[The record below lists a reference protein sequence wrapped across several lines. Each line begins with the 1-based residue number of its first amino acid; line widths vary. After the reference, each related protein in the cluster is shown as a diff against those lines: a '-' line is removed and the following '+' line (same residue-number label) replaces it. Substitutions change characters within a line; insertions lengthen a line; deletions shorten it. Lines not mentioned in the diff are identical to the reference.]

1 MHTEVKFVPESGEPK
16 SGAQAALLEVQS
28 FSEAQE
34 YLQMLELQKKSMLD
48 KIDNRDLPDQLLLL
62 EHEDVYTTGRGVAF
76 QSGLAEPLSSIPW
89 HEVARGGETTWH
101 GPGQL
106 VAYPI
111 FDLSRME
118 QDVHVFLRKLEGVIL
133 LLLKRYG
140 LEGQRR
146 EGLTGVWLKDTQD
159 KWRKI
164 ASIGIGV
171 KRWVSYHGLSINIDN
186 DLNAFQA
193 VSPCGQNGEVMTTLF
208 DQLIERE
215 LDIPSKTEIR
225 STLVTC
231 FTKVFKLEL
240 AEGQGIELDKTF
252 MPPWLR
258 AAPQQ
263 VSEFS
268 KTRDV
273 VDSLRLVTVCEEAQC
288 PNMGEC
294 WSHSTA
300 TFMIMGENCTRRCGF
315 CSVKD
320 GWRGDNLQPLDP
332 LEPYRVSQAIKQLGL
347 KHVVITSV
355 NRDDLPDM
363 GAEHFHKVVSAIKK
377 HSPETGIELLVPDM
391 RGSKELLDEILKSGL
406 VSVLNHNVET
416 VPRLYKRVRPGSQFE
431 RSLSIL
437 RWASEHE
444 GVKSKSGFMLGLG
457 ESEQEVH
464 QLLEKLA
471 ENGINIVTIGQYL
484 RPTAKQLPVEEFVHP
499 RKFEAYQKFAEKLG
513 FSHVESG
520 PLVRSS
526 YHAWSHLK
534 T

>member
-1 MHTEVKFVPESGEPK
+1 MHTEVNFVPEKSREEPE
-16 SGAQAALLEVQS
+16 LEVRT
-28 FSEAQE
+28 FAELE
-34 YLQMLELQKKSMLD
+34 DYEKILELQKSLMLEKIENREASD
-48 KIDNRDLPDQLLLL
+48 KLLLL
-62 EHEDVYTTGRGVAF
+62 EHKDVYTSGRGVEF
-76 QSGLAEPLSSIPW
+76 QTGLAEPFSAIPW
-89 HEVARGGETTWH
+89 HEISRGGEATWH

-106 VAYPI
+106 VAYPV
-111 FDLSRME
+111 FDLTRLG

-140 LEGQRR
+140 LEGTRR
-146 EGLTGVWLKDTQD
+146 EGLTGVWLKDVSD
-159 KWRKI
+159 EWRKI

-171 KRWVSYHGLSINIDN
+171 KRWVSYHGLSINIGN
-186 DLNAFQA
+186 DLSAFQA
-193 VSPCGQNGEVMTTLF
+193 ISPCGQEGQVMTTLY
-208 DQLIERE
+208 DELIARE
-215 LDIPSKTEIR
+215 LDIPEKAQIL
-225 STLVTC
+225 STLITC

-240 AEGQGIELDKTF
+240 AEGQGIELDKSF

-332 LEPYRVSQAIKQLGL
+332 LEPFRVAQAVKQLGL
-347 KHVVITSV
+347 EHVVITSV

-363 GAEHFHKVVSAIKK
+363 GAEHFHKVVSSIRK
-377 HSPETGIELLVPDM
+377 HSPETAIELLVPDM
-391 RGSKELLDEILKSGL
+391 RGSRELLEEILKSGL

-416 VPRLYKRVRPGSQFE
+416 VPRLYKRVRPGSVFE

-437 RWASEHE
+437 RWASEHQ

-464 QLLEKLA
+464 QLLGKLA
-471 ENGINIVTIGQYL
+471 ENGVDIVTIGQYL
-484 RPTAKQLPVEEFVHP
+484 RPTSKQLPVEQYVHP
-499 RKFEAYQKFAEKLG
+499 REFEAYQKFAQKLG